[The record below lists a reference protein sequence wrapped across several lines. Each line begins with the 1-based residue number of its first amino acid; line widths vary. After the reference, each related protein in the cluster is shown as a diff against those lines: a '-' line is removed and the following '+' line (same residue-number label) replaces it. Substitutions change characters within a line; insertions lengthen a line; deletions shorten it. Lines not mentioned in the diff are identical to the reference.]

1 MLYYTYEVFDETKSP
16 YLHSGSFDTM
26 KAAMEDIVLAL
37 GVVPVRHYA
46 ILKVNTGINPDSMS
60 REAIARTT
68 KVEDIY
74 KGRLITVSLDP
85 RELP

>member
-1 MLYYTYEVFDETKSP
+1 MLYYTYEVFDADKSA
-16 YLHSGSFDTM
+16 YLHSGSFDSM
-26 KAAMEDIVLAL
+26 REAMEDIKLAL
-37 GVVPVRHYA
+37 AVVPVRHHA
-46 ILKVNTGINPDSMS
+46 ILKENTGINPDSMS

-74 KGRLITVSLDP
+74 QGRLVTVSLDP